1 VRGWGGYWSF
11 CCCGS
16 GGGSPG
22 SVVLQMVGRVNEH
35 TWLHIGPNPINN
47 NQIRSDNRLKS
58 LMIPKNRKIK
68 QNKMKV
74 KKQIKKETTNNNNE
88 K

>member
-1 VRGWGGYWSF
+1 
-11 CCCGS
+11 
-16 GGGSPG
+16 
-22 SVVLQMVGRVNEH
+22 
-35 TWLHIGPNPINN
+35 
-47 NQIRSDNRLKS
+47 
-58 LMIPKNRKIK
+58 MIPKNRKIK